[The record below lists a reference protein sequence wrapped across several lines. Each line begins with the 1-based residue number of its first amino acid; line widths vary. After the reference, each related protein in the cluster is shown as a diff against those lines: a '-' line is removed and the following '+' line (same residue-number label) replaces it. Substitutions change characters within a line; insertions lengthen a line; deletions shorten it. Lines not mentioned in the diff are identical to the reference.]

1 MTRRS
6 NRQEDSLEM
15 LLDTMCNAFGGLI
28 LIAILIAILAR
39 TTDGRPGPGESPEYV
54 RASGDNKR
62 LKGEA
67 GTLQGQ
73 YTNINT
79 KVGAIDPGITNLWIN
94 LTNLVELATAKSNLV
109 MGVEATVG
117 ETGAIEGEINN
128 INQMIDDVSGQIN
141 IAEAERIGLET
152 EAEVATGKKAEKIRP
167 PNAEVVQLQS
177 VAVVVKD
184 GKFWAIHTFDSTGI
198 KKLNSVVCN
207 IQRDGSGNAQKL
219 KLKPEVGVAV
229 PGNLA
234 QLNTSSI
241 GGYFR
246 LFPKRKYLCKLFI
259 HKNSFKEGRLL
270 MNMLIKKGI
279 RYNWTPDPRNEIEFV
294 VGRSGPERAQ

>member
-1 MTRRS
+1 
-6 NRQEDSLEM
+6 M

-117 ETGAIEGEINN
+117 KTGAIEGEINN
-128 INQMIDDVSGQIN
+128 INQILSDTLSSFNSKN
-141 IAEAERIGLET
+141 ISKTI
-152 EAEVATGKKAEKIRP
+152 
-167 PNAEVVQLQS
+167 
-177 VAVVVKD
+177 
-184 GKFWAIHTFDSTGI
+184 DSTFYNYGNSGDAI
-198 KKLNSVVCN
+198 SNYFLNL
-207 IQRDGSGNAQKL
+207 DG
-219 KLKPEVGVAV
+219 
-229 PGNLA
+229 
-234 QLNTSSI
+234 
-241 GGYFR
+241 
-246 LFPKRKYLCKLFI
+246 
-259 HKNSFKEGRLL
+259 
-270 MNMLIKKGI
+270 
-279 RYNWTPDPRNEIEFV
+279 
-294 VGRSGPERAQ
+294 